1 MIIIINTFLLIP
13 LLVPFRSS
21 GVNDGAPP
29 KKKKNKQNQT
39 KGDNMNASKNKPVSK
54 STQPAVPPAQ
64 RKPVQNGIS
73 ETQKKPEGKK
83 QFENENMSSFRMLY
97 YC

>member
-1 MIIIINTFLLIP
+1 
-13 LLVPFRSS
+13 
-21 GVNDGAPP
+21 
-29 KKKKNKQNQT
+29 
-39 KGDNMNASKNKPVSK
+39 MNVSKNKPVSK